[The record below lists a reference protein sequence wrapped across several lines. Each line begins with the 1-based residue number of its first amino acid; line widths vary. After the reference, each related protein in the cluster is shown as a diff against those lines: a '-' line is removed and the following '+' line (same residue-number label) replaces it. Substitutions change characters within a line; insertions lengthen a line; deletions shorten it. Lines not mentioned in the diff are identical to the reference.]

1 MSAKVT
7 NKLPDSAFAIV
18 LRECRKYLPSLIA
31 CVVLLTLGEFLSN
44 GFLSMNNISSILMT
58 TSLLAIASIGQA
70 FVIISGE
77 DGIDMSLGA
86 VMSMTALLGPMIH
99 FGGAFN
105 MPLAICVVVVAGGLV
120 GLANGIGSQVIKV
133 PPLVM
138 TLVAATVVNGLALF
152 ITRGQPATRV
162 TPELLAISNTLAGPI
177 RILALIGIVLVVVME
192 IFLRRSRFGKTLFLV
207 GNNRQASYLCGLP
220 VRTVAIMAYVLG
232 GAFGGLAGY
241 LLVGYAGA
249 AQMQR
254 AANYP
259 HLSVASVVIGG
270 TKLTGGSG
278 GFIGGALGAL
288 VLILLT
294 SILQALNMPP
304 GVRSLVQGVILLA
317 ILMSNSRSPNL
328 RA

>member
-1 MSAKVT
+1 MTQAEKTAES
-7 NKLPDSAFAIV
+7 PFAA
-18 LRECRKYLPSLIA
+18 LKRESRTCLPSIIA
-31 CVVLLTLGEFLSN
+31 CLALLVLGEALSG
-44 GFLSMNNISSILMT
+44 GFLSVNNISSILMT
-58 TSLLAIASIGQA
+58 ASLLAIASIGQA
-70 FVIISGE
+70 FVVISGE

-105 MPLAICVVVVAGGLV
+105 MPLAIAIVIGAGALV
-120 GLANGIGSQVIKV
+120 GLANGIGSQIIKV

-152 ITRGQPATRV
+152 ITRGQPSTRV
-162 TPELLAISNTLAGPI
+162 TPELLAISDTLFGPI
-177 RILALIGIVLVVVME
+177 RILALVGIVLVVVME
-192 IFLRRSRFGKTLFLV
+192 IFLRRTRYGKTLFLV
-207 GNNRQASYLCGLP
+207 GNNRQASFLCGLP
-220 VRTVAIMAYVLG
+220 VRRVAIAAYALG
-232 GAFGGLAGY
+232 GAFGGIAGY
-241 LLVGYAGA
+241 LLVGYAGS
-249 AQMQR
+249 AQMQM
-254 AANYP
+254 ASNYTL
-259 HLSVASVVIGG
+259 LSVASVVIGG

-317 ILMSNSRSPNL
+317 ILVSNSRSPNL